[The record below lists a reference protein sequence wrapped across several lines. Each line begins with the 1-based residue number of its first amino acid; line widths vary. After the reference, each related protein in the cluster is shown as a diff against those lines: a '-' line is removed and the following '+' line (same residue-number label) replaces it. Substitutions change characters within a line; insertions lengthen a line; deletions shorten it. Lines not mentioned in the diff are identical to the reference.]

1 MKHYL
6 YENLYLCDFSSVYS
20 YQHFIIMMPPF
31 FCSMTLCNLKYYQVA
46 VGRVQVGAR
55 VSFHWSLFDVTFQ
68 KRRCAHIATET
79 LNHALLPSQ
88 GLPRTLPS
96 IACGKVYKVWS
107 YFLKSGLSEQTLSD
121 VADQQ
126 AHSCANV
133 KHCCSQMGYRHD
145 IFLVSSYYWTFVITN
160 LSLKLLFL

>member
-55 VSFHWSLFDVTFQ
+55 VSFH
-68 KRRCAHIATET
+68 
-79 LNHALLPSQ
+79 
-88 GLPRTLPS
+88 
-96 IACGKVYKVWS
+96 
-107 YFLKSGLSEQTLSD
+107 
-121 VADQQ
+121 
-126 AHSCANV
+126 
-133 KHCCSQMGYRHD
+133 
-145 IFLVSSYYWTFVITN
+145 
-160 LSLKLLFL
+160 